1 MISVVGIGDFCCE
14 LVDKFSSYPQYKVY
28 TISKEEAGD
37 YKNSEEYE
45 KNYRESLNKLITDK
59 NEQLS
64 VFLDGSEAIS
74 GIILRF
80 LQNYKDKKI
89 NVYYIRSDLE
99 LVGNIEKLQDK
110 ITFSIL
116 QEYTRSGLF
125 NKFVIFDKLNLE
137 KFLENVSILEFDE
150 QFSDLVSST
159 THYINV

>member
-99 LVGNIEKLQDK
+99 LDRK
-110 ITFSIL
+110 S
-116 QEYTRSGLF
+116 TR
-125 NKFVIFDKLNLE
+125 LNSSH
-137 KFLENVSILEFDE
+137 VSE
-150 QFSDLVSST
+150 SRMPSSA
-159 THYINV
+159 